1 MFPGIR
7 ELAGHSCGY
16 DRTDAPGDVTRLGA
30 CSRSSRLPNEVGF
43 RRFRMN
49 GGIVEDSL
57 ATRAGRLFAQYRDG
71 DQAKMGDLVRVLT
84 PILWHTARSSRLDSA
99 TAEDVLQSVWLTL
112 IRKSDT
118 IAEPLAVLQ
127 WMVVTTKREAW
138 RAARN
143 QVRLRAGGSGVHQRR
158 QPRTTGQS
166 VEDTVLR
173 DEGRRPALET
183 YRGLARAM
191 PDPAR
196 VIAFADRPDY
206 AELAKRWGCRK
217 AALAPLGGAAWPS
230 CGSPLRKTQLGST
243 DERIRRRPPGRG
255 GRVAGCRGA

>member
-7 ELAGHSCGY
+7 ELAGRSCGY
-16 DRTDAPGDVTRLGA
+16 DRTDAPGDDTRLGA
-30 CSRSSRLPNEVGF
+30 RPRSSPLPHEVGF
-43 RRFRMN
+43 RRSRMN

-71 DQAKMGDLVRVLT
+71 DQAKMGELVSILT
-84 PILWHTARSSRLDSA
+84 PILWHTARSSQLDPA
-99 TAEDVLQSVWLTL
+99 TTEDVLQSVWLTL

-143 QVRLRAGGSGVHQRR
+143 QARLRPEDLESSMAATSNE
-158 QPRTTGQS
+158 GQS

-173 DEGRRPALET
+173 GEGDARLWKHIAALPERCRT
-183 YRGLARAM
+183 LLRI
-191 PDPAR
+191 
-196 VIAFADRPDY
+196 IAFADRPDY
-206 AELAKRWGCRK
+206 AELAK
-217 AALAPLGGAAWPS
+217 ALGMPQ
-230 CGSPLRKTQLGST
+230 GSIGPTRGRCLAKLRISLAQDPTW
-243 DERIRRRPPGRG
+243 EHR
-255 GRVAGCRGA
+255 